1 MAVKLLLYEDNDLL
15 RESISQMIQSNGKFI
30 LQAAYP
36 NVLDV
41 EAQVNS
47 YKPHAILMDIEM
59 PGMSG
64 IEAVKKIR
72 LSHPDTVILMITVF
86 DDSLNVFNAIK
97 AGATGYLLKKQ
108 ISSRL
113 FSAIDEALSGGS
125 PMSPAIARMVIQSL
139 HQSKRKNPYELTD
152 REQEILDLLSKGN
165 SYKMLAAKMN
175 ISIDTVRS
183 HIKKVYQKLHV
194 HSQTE
199 AVAKAIQE
207 KLV

>member
-1 MAVKLLLYEDNDLL
+1 MKLLLYEDNDLL

-47 YKPHAILMDIEM
+47 YQPHAILMDIEM

-72 LSHPDTVILMITVF
+72 MSHPETVILMITVF

-113 FSAIDEALSGGS
+113 FSSIDEALAGGS

-139 HQSKRKNPYELTD
+139 HQSKRKNPYELTE

-165 SYKMLAAKMN
+165 SYKMLAAQMN

-194 HSQTE
+194 HSQAE